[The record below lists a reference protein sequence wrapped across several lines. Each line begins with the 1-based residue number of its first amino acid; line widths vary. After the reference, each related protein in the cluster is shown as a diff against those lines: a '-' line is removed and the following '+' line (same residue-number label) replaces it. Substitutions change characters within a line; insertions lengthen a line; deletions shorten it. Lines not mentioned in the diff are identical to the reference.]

1 MRRLILAIAAAECV
15 LWSVVVLEGVIY
27 RLAYSDALERIV
39 VRVGVR
45 W

>member
-1 MRRLILAIAAAECV
+1 MRRLVLAAIAAECV

-27 RLAYSDALERIV
+27 RLAYSDALERV
-39 VRVGVR
+39 VEWLGVR